1 MIRLGATMVLVLVLI
16 LVSYM
21 NKIGIGRE
29 FVLALIRGF
38 AQIMLLALILEYIFS
53 APYWYFYVL
62 LLLFVM
68 AVMAAHTSSRRAKHI
83 RNGFSISLRSILAGT
98 SVSLVTLA
106 ITGMMPMRP
115 EFIIPLSGMA
125 FGNSMKICSLTLD
138 RVSAEVKANRLKI
151 EAALALGADCR
162 EAIAPYSINS
172 VRSAMIPTIDTMK
185 TLGVITIP
193 GVMSGMLMGGVSP
206 ILAAEYQVLIFIMM
220 AATGIITT
228 VYAVSLARK
237 SLFTPAHQLVESQSP

>member
-1 MIRLGATMVLVLVLI
+1 MIRLGATMVLVLVLVI
-16 LVSYM
+16 VSYI

-83 RNGFSISLRSILAGT
+83 RHGFGISLQSILAGT
-98 SVSLVTLA
+98 SVSLITLA

-138 RVSAEVKANRLKI
+138 RLSAEVKSNKLKI
-151 EAALALGADCR
+151 EAALSLGADCK

-193 GVMSGMLMGGVSP
+193 GVMAGMLMGGVSP

-237 SLFTPAHQLVESQSP
+237 SIFTPAHQLIE

>member
-1 MIRLGATMVLVLVLI
+1 MIRLGATMVLVVVLV

-21 NKIGIGRE
+21 KRIGIGKE

-38 AQIMLLALILEYIFS
+38 TQIMILALVLEYIFA
-53 APYWYFYVL
+53 APDWYFYVL
-62 LLLFVM
+62 ALLFLM

-83 RNGFSISLRSILAGT
+83 RHGFGISLQSILAGT
-98 SVSLVTLA
+98 SVSLITLA

-138 RVSAEVKANRLKI
+138 RVSSEIKSNRLKI
-151 EAALALGADCR
+151 EAALALGADSS
-162 EAIAPYSINS
+162 EAMAPYSIKS

-193 GVMSGMLMGGVSP
+193 GVMAGMLMGGVSP

-220 AATGIITT
+220 ATTGIITT

-237 SLFTPAHQLVESQSP
+237 SIFTPAHQLIE

>member
-1 MIRLGATMVLVLVLI
+1 MIRLGATMVLVLVLV

-21 NKIGIGRE
+21 KKIGIGKE

-38 AQIMLLALILEYIFS
+38 TQIMILAIVLEYIFA
-53 APYWYFYVL
+53 APEWYFYVL

-83 RNGFSISLRSILAGT
+83 RHGFGISLQSILAGT
-98 SVSLVTLA
+98 SVSLITLA
-106 ITGMMPMRP
+106 LTGMMPMRP

-138 RVSAEVKANRLKI
+138 RVSAEIKSNRLKI
-151 EAALALGADCR
+151 EAALALGADSR
-162 EAIAPYSINS
+162 EAMEPYARLS
-172 VRSAMIPTIDTMK
+172 VRAAMIPTIDTMK

-193 GVMSGMLMGGVSP
+193 GVMAGMLMGGVSP
-206 ILAAEYQVLIFIMM
+206 LLAAEYQVLIFIMM
-220 AATGIITT
+220 ATTGIITT

-237 SLFTPAHQLVESQSP
+237 SIFTPAHQLSE